1 MDRYM
6 AHRPSTSLAIVV
18 VVRRLT
24 LLTSFWGAFSLEGR
38 YGSRERERE
47 PSRIVVCNSV
57 ECALSN
63 ARTILYMG
71 QEKEGGS
78 LSVLCS
84 FHFLFVESTH
94 TKNIVFFSCL
104 FLAKF

>member
-1 MDRYM
+1 MDRYV
-6 AHRPSTSLAIVV
+6 ASHRPSSLAIVV

-38 YGSRERERE
+38 YGSRERE

-78 LSVLCS
+78 LSVLVCS

-94 TKNIVFFSCL
+94 TKNIVFFPVY
-104 FLAKF
+104 F

>member
-1 MDRYM
+1 MDRYVVS
-6 AHRPSTSLAIVV
+6 HRPSSLAIVV

-38 YGSRERERE
+38 YGSRERE

-94 TKNIVFFSCL
+94 TKKKHFFPL
-104 FLAKF
+104 YF